1 MKYGIERAERSM
13 RKVLRWLG
21 IRGGIAL
28 VLGALVAAL
37 TGNALYGLAAGGIVL
52 LVAVNVEIFFY
63 LDRDLAAHGGIHW
76 EGSRAHAAH
85 THAGS
90 GDGSSGDGGGGDG
103 GGGGD

>member
-1 MKYGIERAERSM
+1 M

-21 IRGGIAL
+21 IGGGIAS

-37 TGNALYGLAAGGIVL
+37 TGSILYGLAAGGVVL

-63 LDRDLAAHGGIHW
+63 ADREIAAHGGIHW

-85 THAGS
+85 GGGAS
-90 GDGSSGDGGGGDG
+90 GGDDGGGDGGGGDG